1 MIKEKEKKEYERKNI
16 YIEKEIVEVL
26 DFFVYK
32 KKKSLKEA
40 VNHLLKE
47 ALTIE
52 FKEDPHILSKLDE
65 TEYVDEEEQ
74 KEIEA
79 MLASLTEEDKKP
91 TLLRYYDENSKQW
104 VEQEL

>member
-16 YIEKEIVEVL
+16 YLEKEVVEVL

-47 ALTIE
+47 ALSLE
-52 FKEDPHILSKLDE
+52 FQEDPNILSKLDE
-65 TEYVDEEEQ
+65 TEYVGEEEQ

-79 MLASLTEEDKKP
+79 VLASLGEEDKKP
-91 TLLRYYDENSKQW
+91 VLLRYYDENLKQW
-104 VEQEL
+104 IEQEL